1 MRNFVSMS
9 RGPGDHLASPAA
21 NDNIRSGP
29 PLPKPWPV
37 VRALPAVALRLLLVL
52 EDAWEKA
59 RQRRDLAGL
68 SELDLKDLGWTRSDA
83 AAELA
88 KPFWR

>member
-1 MRNFVSMS
+1 MRNFVSTP
-9 RGPGDHLASPAA
+9 RGPWDDLAGPAA
-21 NDNIRSGP
+21 NDNIQGGP
-29 PLPKPWPV
+29 VPRPRLAV
-37 VRALPAVALRLLLVL
+37 AALPSVALRLMLVL

>member
-1 MRNFVSMS
+1 MRNFVSTP
-9 RGPGDHLASPAA
+9 RGPWDDLAGPAA
-21 NDNIRSGP
+21 NDNILGGP
-29 PLPKPWPV
+29 VPKPWPA
-37 VRALPAVALRLLLVL
+37 VRALPSVALRLLLVL

>member
-1 MRNFVSMS
+1 MRNFVSTP
-9 RGPGDHLASPAA
+9 RGPWNDPAGPAA
-21 NDNIRSGP
+21 NDNIRGGP
-29 PLPKPWPV
+29 VPKPWSA
-37 VRALPAVALRLLLVL
+37 VRALPSAALRLLLVL

-68 SELDLKDLGWTRSDA
+68 SEFDLKDLGWTRSDA